1 VILDTRNKKAVQN
14 FEQSASVAKEVL
26 KEAKEVT
33 PFFPAGFHWLPS
45 AMLPPGVKW
54 PKVIEEKSLER
65 LKSQS
70 PQKFKIIFI
79 YRCFDT

>member
-1 VILDTRNKKAVQN
+1 MILDAQNKKAVQN
-14 FEQSASVAKEVL
+14 FELSASVAKEVL

-45 AMLPPGVKW
+45 AMLPAGAKW
-54 PKVIEEKSLER
+54 PKVIDEN
-65 LKSQS
+65 
-70 PQKFKIIFI
+70 PQKFKMIFI